1 VEAHFY
7 TEINQIIQKIE
18 DVGEKM
24 RDVALQV
31 AQGSFGHLG
40 SSAAGGNTKLDLNIN
55 F

>member
-7 TEINQIIQKIE
+7 TELNQNIQKLE

-24 RDVALQV
+24 RDVAMQV

-40 SSAAGGNTKLDLNIN
+40 SSVAGGNT
-55 F
+55 